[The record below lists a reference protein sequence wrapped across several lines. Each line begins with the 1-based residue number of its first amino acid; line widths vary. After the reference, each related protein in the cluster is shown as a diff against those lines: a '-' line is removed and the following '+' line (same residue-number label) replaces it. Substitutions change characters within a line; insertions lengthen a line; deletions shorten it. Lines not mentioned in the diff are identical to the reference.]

1 MRLYMLIGWIL
12 FGVHFACAS
21 QPVLDE
27 LGLCKDSDYF
37 LALDEARLQA
47 QSARAI
53 NRTIPGPVLTFKRR
67 EYAQRRKQRQEA
79 IRAKEIRER
88 WERHWKNREQ
98 LEARGETEKELFQV
112 QRGILSRSSWLRRFI
127 YTPDDWYDSDSSSDS
142 DESDS
147 DSD

>member
-1 MRLYMLIGWIL
+1 MRLYMLIGWIF

-67 EYAQRRKQRQEA
+67 EYAQRRKQREA
-79 IRAKEIRER
+79 IRAKEI
-88 WERHWKNREQ
+88 REQ